1 MKTYDIIVKD
11 ISKLE
16 KYGFIHEPASKY
28 SPNRYEFYS
37 KNRSTLQ
44 MRVETDNKRVLLN
57 SPSVVAVKTLCD
69 MYKDGVIEFEDY
81 RTKSKYQMSL
91 TKEEYEAIMKLRKGE

>member
-11 ISKLE
+11 TSKL
-16 KYGFIHEPASKY
+16 KDYGFTYEPASKY
-28 SPNRYEFYS
+28 SPSIYAYYS
-37 KNRSTLQ
+37 KSRCVYS
-44 MRVETDNKRVLLN
+44 MRVEKNKLILN
-57 SPSVVAVKTLCD
+57 SPSVVAVKVLCE

-81 RTKSKYQMSL
+81 RTKPKYQMSL